1 MEVLQVNKQNSEEM
15 QDEQLVFWEMCEKC
29 YKMSDIQS
37 QSWKIISGSGYWLG
51 GRRRSSV
58 QRHGDMKERF
68 QATYKRGWRDG
79 Y

>member
-29 YKMSDIQS
+29 YKMSDIRS

-58 QRHGDMKERF
+58 QRHGEMRVFSGNLPE
-68 QATYKRGWRDG
+68 RGWPDG